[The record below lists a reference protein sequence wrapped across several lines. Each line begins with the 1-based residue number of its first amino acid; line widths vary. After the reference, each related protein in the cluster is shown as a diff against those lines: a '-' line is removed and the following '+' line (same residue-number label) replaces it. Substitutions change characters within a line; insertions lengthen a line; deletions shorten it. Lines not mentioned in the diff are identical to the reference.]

1 VSFEALL
8 EEFDT
13 LQKSLAAQAQ
23 ESDKDDEEIQAAAD
37 EGSGNGGVEGGG
49 EGRTDGDNDEDDEED
64 DEDEDEDGQS
74 VLGKSFAFTLDNGEV
89 VEAVDGTELVKSL
102 MGRIDNN
109 ESQVTAALA
118 GALGLIK
125 QQGDMIKS
133 LTDKVSALGAEGRG
147 RKAALTVHEKPA
159 AGSGAAQ
166 QKDGV
171 PAGEFM
177 HKCLQ
182 AQAAGRITGQ
192 DVSRAQI
199 ALNSGVAVPADI
211 VSRVAG

>member
-1 VSFEALL
+1 MSFEALL

-37 EGSGNGGVEGGG
+37 EGNGNGGIDGDD
-49 EGRTDGDNDEDDEED
+49 EGRTDGDDEDDED